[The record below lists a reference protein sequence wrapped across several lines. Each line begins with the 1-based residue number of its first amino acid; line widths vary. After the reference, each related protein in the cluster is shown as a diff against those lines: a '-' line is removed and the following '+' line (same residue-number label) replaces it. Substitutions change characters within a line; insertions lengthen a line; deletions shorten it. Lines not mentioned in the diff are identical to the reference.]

1 MSTVIKIENV
11 SKQYRLG
18 LIGTNTLK
26 GDLQRW
32 WYNMRGLPDPTLMIG
47 QENNLNIKAKAKV
60 KVKGLSTSTST
71 SASASASASTLTS
84 TSPLDEYVWAL
95 KDINFEVQKGEVLG
109 IIGKNGAGKST
120 LLKLLSRVT
129 APTTGNIKI
138 KGRVA
143 SLLEVGT
150 GFHPELTGR
159 ENIYLNGAILGMTKA
174 EIKNKLD
181 EIIDFAGVHKYI
193 DTPVKR
199 YSSGMYVRL
208 AFAVAAHLEPEI
220 LIVDEVLAVG
230 DAEFQKK
237 ALGKMQDVSRN
248 KGRTVLFVSHNM
260 AAIQNLC
267 TNALLLE
274 FGKIVY
280 QKGIVN
286 NVIQYYLSQ
295 IKTASLIKLG
305 DRIDRSGRGN
315 IKVNNFEITNINGD
329 RINNI
334 ISGDSIKFKIY
345 YSVINNSLKPINVR
359 VALSVTR
366 SDGFFISLFDTEIL
380 GQNFQYLDKT
390 QGAFVCLIDH
400 CPFSEGMYFLNIAVR
415 QNDIMEDWIQEAY
428 SFEVIHGDFFD
439 TGKTVP
445 PGYNGVLIDHK
456 WEIYNL

>member
-47 QENNLNIKAKAKV
+47 QENNLNIKAKV
-60 KVKGLSTSTST
+60 KVKGLSTST

-159 ENIYLNGAILGMTKA
+159 ENIFLNGAILGMTKA

-220 LIVDEVLAVG
+220 LVVDEVLAVG

-237 ALGKMQDVSRN
+237 AIGKMHDVST
-248 KGRTVLFVSHNM
+248 KDGRTVIFVSHNM
-260 AAIQNLC
+260 DSILNLC
-267 TNALLLE
+267 TKGMLIEKGSVAKI
-274 FGKIVY
+274 GDVRKIVGEY
-280 QKGIVN
+280 LDRLNNESEVMIALPEIKFVGLINMDELYWIDSSQGFKLILRFETFDLGLDNISLDIGICDESQKMIIHAKSKFVAKTFSVDSNSIIDFHYKFDPTFLAPGN
-286 NVIQYYLSQ
+286 YYLIVYLFRKDKVLFWAER
-295 IKTASLIKLG
+295 IKAFTVTAWRKGNRQQDVILDEIKGVIVPNFDIINLNMPKL
-305 DRIDRSGRGN
+305 RE
-315 IKVNNFEITNINGD
+315 KVN
-329 RINNI
+329 
-334 ISGDSIKFKIY
+334 K
-345 YSVINNSLKPINVR
+345 
-359 VALSVTR
+359 
-366 SDGFFISLFDTEIL
+366 
-380 GQNFQYLDKT
+380 
-390 QGAFVCLIDH
+390 
-400 CPFSEGMYFLNIAVR
+400 
-415 QNDIMEDWIQEAY
+415 
-428 SFEVIHGDFFD
+428 
-439 TGKTVP
+439 
-445 PGYNGVLIDHK
+445 
-456 WEIYNL
+456 